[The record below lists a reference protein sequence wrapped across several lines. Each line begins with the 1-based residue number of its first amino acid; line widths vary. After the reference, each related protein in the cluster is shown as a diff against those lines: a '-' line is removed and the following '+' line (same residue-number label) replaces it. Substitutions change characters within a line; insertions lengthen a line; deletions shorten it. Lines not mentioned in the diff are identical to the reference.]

1 MRAPED
7 PHTAFRRWARATV
20 AHVRGMHDGHHDA
33 RRAREIYQTST
44 MGALIDGVYDGDV
57 TIGEL
62 LRHGDFGLGT
72 FNRLDGEMVI
82 LDGTCHHL
90 RSDGSAQVADAGD
103 LTPFAAV
110 TWFRPDTT
118 IPVTTSTDRA
128 ALTALIDAALSSDN
142 LMYALRIKGTFG
154 AVRTRTVMRQQP
166 PYPPL
171 TEAAKGQEES
181 TFRDVEG
188 TLAGFRTPD
197 FEQAIAVAGYHM
209 HFIDRDHRH
218 GGHALDYRLEHGV
231 IEISSRSELHLSLPR
246 TRQFLASDLT
256 SESLAQQIHQAEGG

>member
-1 MRAPED
+1 M
-7 PHTAFRRWARATV
+7 
-20 AHVRGMHDGHHDA
+20 AHLWGTHAGHHDE

-44 MGALIDGVYDGDV
+44 MGALVDGVYDGDV

-62 LRHGDFGLGT
+62 LQHGDFGLGT

-90 RSDGSAQVADAGD
+90 RSDGSAQVADDGD

-110 TWFRPDTT
+110 TWFRPDLT
-118 IPVTTSTDRA
+118 IPVTTSTDRV
-128 ALTALIDAALSSDN
+128 ALTASIDQALGSDN
-142 LMYALRIKGTFG
+142 LMYAIRVRGTFG
-154 AVRTRTVMRQQP
+154 EVRTRTVMRQLP

-171 TEAAKGQEES
+171 TEAAKGQHES
-181 TFRDVEG
+181 TFQDVEG

-197 FEQAIAVAGYHM
+197 FEQAIAVAGYHL
-209 HFIDRDHRH
+209 HFLDRDHRH

-231 IEISSRSELHLSLPR
+231 IEISAQSELHLSLPR
-246 TRQFLASDLT
+246 TPQFLTSDLT
-256 SESLAQQIHQAEGG
+256 SDNLAQQIDQAEGG